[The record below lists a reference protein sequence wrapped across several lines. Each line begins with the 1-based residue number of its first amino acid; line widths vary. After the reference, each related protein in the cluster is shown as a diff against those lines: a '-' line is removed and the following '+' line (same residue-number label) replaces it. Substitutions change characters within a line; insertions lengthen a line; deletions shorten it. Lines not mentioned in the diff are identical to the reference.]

1 MKDDGDLVAP
11 KQGIHF
17 DQEINRIFRH
27 INSLPCNESDEELG
41 IIHQFIRENIMLRL
55 RQMALYVSKN
65 NEIGINV
72 QQSVQIV

>member
-27 INSLPCNESDEELG
+27 INSLPCNDSDEELG
-41 IIHQFIRENIMLRL
+41 IIHQFIREKIML
-55 RQMALYVSKN
+55 
-65 NEIGINV
+65 
-72 QQSVQIV
+72 